1 MPYCY
6 FYAKGVL
13 PLHDRFLSPQIPHT
27 SPHVLSQVN
36 ESGKKKKRKSNNHT
50 SSFSCYVV
58 LQWLLCLLLV
68 EVCMMSFLVTHSEVL
83 LNEVYQMLK
92 ELFRAKK
99 NINLDVRTE
108 NSSLMKDLKP

>member
-1 MPYCY
+1 MQKEYY
-6 FYAKGVL
+6 HFMIA
-13 PLHDRFLSPQIPHT
+13 FFSPQIPHT

-36 ESGKKKKRKSNNHT
+36 ESGKKKRKSNNHT
-50 SSFSCYVV
+50 PSFSCYVV

-99 NINLDVRTE
+99 KISLDVRTA
-108 NSSLMKDLKP
+108 NSSLILPFISSIQHF